1 MALVHD
7 FETTLPQ
14 VLTLVR
20 RLPLD
25 QQSLLILA
33 LRYHPDAALPT
44 TATLQEAMAFVLA
57 DACSLSRA
65 AELAGV
71 TRWDILDALHAHG
84 IPLAVEGS
92 FTVDEMDD
100 LEARLERQ
108 GLL

>member
-7 FETTLPQ
+7 PDTTLPQ
-14 VLTLVR
+14 LLTLVR

-25 QQSLLILA
+25 QQSLLVLT
-33 LRYHPDAALPT
+33 LRYHPDTELPT
-44 TATLQEAMAFVLA
+44 TATLQEAMALVLA
-57 DACSLSRA
+57 EACSLSRA

-71 TRWDILDALHAHG
+71 TRWDILDALQDHG
-84 IPLAVEGS
+84 ISLAVEGS